1 MQQRRQS
8 KKMDLTTLT
17 FERVEMT
24 AIGKEQITAE
34 SPPNIPVGMDPLII
48 EKLNK
53 GGFFTPQVA
62 EDGAGNVFL
71 AYVKNTGGDAF
82 VNVVKELPDGT
93 LAPGGWEF
101 HAGSTNNI
109 GHKGDHVGIML
120 RGDSLRVYMSSH
132 ALNEGPR
139 DMVIWRGV
147 VSGVAVPNQK
157 PVRTAEKC
165 VAPGN
170 LPYFR
175 TDGFVTRGQTVIMLL
190 RFARWFLA
198 FTGSNQQI
206 VAPTNRKFQDV
217 EPGSTFFESVQWA
230 NEAGIVGG
238 FPCNPN
244 A

>member
-1 MQQRRQS
+1 
-8 KKMDLTTLT
+8 MDVTTLE
-17 FERVEMT
+17 FERIPMT
-24 AIGKEQITAE
+24 AIGKMRVEPQVLEDA
-34 SPPNIPVGMDPLII
+34 PVGLDPLII
-48 EKLNK
+48 ERLEK

-71 AYVKNTGGDAF
+71 AYVKNTGADAF
-82 VNVVKELPDGT
+82 VNVVKELPDGS

-101 HAGSTNNI
+101 RASSVNNI

-147 VSGVAVPNQK
+147 KAGVAVPNQK
-157 PVRTAEKC
+157 PIRTAERC

-190 RFARWFLA
+190 RFARWLLTFIGVNK
-198 FTGSNQQI
+198 TI
-206 VAPTNRKFQDV
+206 VAPSSPRFQDV
-217 EPGSTFFESVQWA
+217 PPGDTFFEAVQWA
-230 NEAGIVGG
+230 NEVGIVGG
-238 FPCNPN
+238 FRCNQ
-244 A
+244 

>member
-1 MQQRRQS
+1 
-8 KKMDLTTLT
+8 MDLTTLT
-17 FERVEMT
+17 FERIDMT
-24 AIGKEQITAE
+24 PIGKMQEA
-34 SPPNIPVGMDPLII
+34 PRPAPVLPVGMDPLII
-48 EKLNK
+48 EKLAK

-101 HAGSTNNI
+101 RTTSVNNI
-109 GHKGDHVGIML
+109 AHKGDHVGIML
-120 RGDSLRVYMSSH
+120 RGDTLRVYLSSH

-147 VSGVAVPNQK
+147 KAGVAVPRLTFTI
-157 PVRTAEKC
+157 PPEKC

-175 TDGFVTRGQTVIMLL
+175 ADAPVTRGQAVAMLL
-190 RFARWFLA
+190 RTARFLLR
-198 FTGSNQQI
+198 FMNVNRQI
-206 VAPTNRKFQDV
+206 VAPTARKFQDV
-217 EPGSTFFESVQWA
+217 DQQSPFFEAAQWA
-230 NEAGIVGG
+230 NEQGIAGG
-238 FPCNPN
+238 FPCRQ
-244 A
+244 